1 MFTIHNNNNNNKK
14 ERKKINSH
22 INTKRHTCVTYP
34 KSSPHDGGYKCSE
47 WWWCVLWGVVK
58 WEEVRKS
65 WEEKREKGKE
75 KERKKR
81 EREKKRKQE
90 EKKYLSVVSFGAM
103 FLTHN
108 KVKTNMPSNS
118 FETSFQFT
126 HQKRKSA

>member
-1 MFTIHNNNNNNKK
+1 MQRMVMVCVVRCGEVRRSEKVVRRKKEKKEKKKKEEKK
-14 ERKKINSH
+14 ER
-22 INTKRHTCVTYP
+22 
-34 KSSPHDGGYKCSE
+34 
-47 WWWCVLWGVVK
+47 
-58 WEEVRKS
+58 
-65 WEEKREKGKE
+65 
-75 KERKKR
+75 ER
-81 EREKKRKQE
+81 KKRKQE

>member
-1 MFTIHNNNNNNKK
+1 MR
-14 ERKKINSH
+14 RKKR
-22 INTKRHTCVTYP
+22 KR
-34 KSSPHDGGYKCSE
+34 K
-47 WWWCVLWGVVK
+47 
-58 WEEVRKS
+58 RKRKKK
-65 WEEKREKGKE
+65 KR
-75 KERKKR
+75 ERKKR
-81 EREKKRKQE
+81 ERERKKRKQ

>member
-1 MFTIHNNNNNNKK
+1 MQRMVMVCVVRCGEVRRSEKVVRRKK
-14 ERKKINSH
+14 EKKE
-22 INTKRHTCVTYP
+22 K
-34 KSSPHDGGYKCSE
+34 KK
-47 WWWCVLWGVVK
+47 K
-58 WEEVRKS
+58 
-65 WEEKREKGKE
+65 EEKR
-75 KERKKR
+75 R